1 MTRSK
6 RMQPVEHVAKGREQD
21 AMYKLG
27 QSQQYLDAQRAK
39 LKELCAY
46 RDQYAND
53 FAASGE
59 NGFSATRV
67 QDYRVFLGRLGEA
80 VRQQEALVAQCEAQ
94 HEQTRQQWVTSR
106 SHSQAIGKV
115 IERYRA
121 EENIVQERREQQE
134 QDERSQRKPKK

>member
-1 MTRSK
+1 MDLSRSRDKPDARQDMADKVLKRECVVQTMTRSK

-67 QDYRVFLGRLGEA
+67 QDYRVFFRPS
-80 VRQQEALVAQCEAQ
+80 R
-94 HEQTRQQWVTSR
+94 RSR
-106 SHSQAIGKV
+106 SPAGGVSRPVRSPARADPTAVGHQPQSQPG
-115 IERYRA
+115 YR
-121 EENIVQERREQQE
+121 Q
-134 QDERSQRKPKK
+134 SY